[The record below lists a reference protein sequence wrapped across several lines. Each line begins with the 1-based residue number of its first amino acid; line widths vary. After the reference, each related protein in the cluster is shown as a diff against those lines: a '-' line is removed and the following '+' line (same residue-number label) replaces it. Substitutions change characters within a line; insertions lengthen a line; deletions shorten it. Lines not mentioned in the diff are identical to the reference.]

1 MKFSERINN
10 LSLTSLNFYAFLL
23 HLFSGIIIAIVLFAM
38 SGDINFNTN
47 LYAYKINTISS
58 DGKTVTF
65 DYGDNGA
72 PELENSAVAL
82 KLVLV
87 FIFLITAFFH
97 FFYCSRLFGFND
109 LNKIYIDQVKS
120 GKNSI
125 RWIEYGITASM
136 MIYIYCV
143 ISGVKDIFT
152 VLLIVLFNIVL
163 MSFGYFLEITDNR
176 KGKLA
181 AIIMGFFILL
191 IIFSVS
197 YYQFVGNLEAAKND
211 GFDIPEFV
219 YAVVLAMVFWW
230 ISFGVVGVLYYKA
243 SLKGEVD
250 FQRYE
255 KYYIFLSFVSKAF
268 MGYYIAFGLTR
279 DAPDRDN

>member
-1 MKFSERINN
+1 MKFSEKINN
-10 LSLTSLNFYAFLL
+10 LSLKNLNFFAFLL
-23 HLFSGIIIAIVLFAM
+23 HLFSGIIAGIVLFSM
-38 SGDINFNTN
+38 NGDINFNTN
-47 LYAYKINTISS
+47 LYAYKINSISP

-72 PELENSAVAL
+72 PELENSSTAL
-82 KLVLV
+82 KLVLI

-97 FFYCSRLFGFND
+97 FFYCGDVFGFKD
-109 LNKIYIDQVKS
+109 LNKIYIDEVKS
-120 GKNSI
+120 GKNRI

-163 MSFGYFLEITDNR
+163 MSFGYFLEMADN
-176 KGKLA
+176 KQAKLT

-191 IIFSVS
+191 IIFGVS

-219 YAVVLAMVFWW
+219 YGVVLAMVFWW

-250 FQRYE
+250 FKRYE

-268 MGYYIAFGLTR
+268 MGYYITFGLTR
-279 DAPDRDN
+279 DAPDKN